1 MGHRKHFLASL
12 FALAL
17 VIFTFVAAVPAF
29 AEPTRFDID
38 PAATQLSFFV
48 EATGHDVEGLL
59 FVQSGYLVLDPDNGT
74 AQGEITIDATRG
86 DTGNQKRDK
95 AMVKKVFL
103 GQLYPRI
110 VFHPESFTGDLSG
123 EGAGEIEVQGQV
135 SIAGGEHA
143 LTLPVKIERDG
154 GSFTATAAF
163 PVPYVDWGMESP
175 SLLFL
180 RVGKVV
186 EVKISAAGQIAAA
199 QLAQT
204 AAAGTE

>member
-1 MGHRKHFLASL
+1 MSHRKHLLVSLLAL
-12 FALAL
+12 TLAATVPALA
-17 VIFTFVAAVPAF
+17 
-29 AEPTRFDID
+29 AETRFDID
-38 PAATQLSFFV
+38 PASTEVSFFV

-59 FVQSGYLVLDPDNGT
+59 FVQSGYLVIDPDNGT

-95 AMVKKVFL
+95 AMVKKVFE

-110 VFHPESFTGDLSG
+110 VFHPETFAGDYA
-123 EGAGEIEVQGQV
+123 EDGASEIEIQGMV
-135 SIAGGEHA
+135 SIAGGEHP
-143 LTLPVKIERDG
+143 LTLPAKIERNG
-154 GSFTATAAF
+154 GSFTATTAF

-186 EVKISAAGQIAAA
+186 EVKISATGQVAAA
-199 QLAQT
+199 QVAETT
-204 AAAGTE
+204 AVGTEK